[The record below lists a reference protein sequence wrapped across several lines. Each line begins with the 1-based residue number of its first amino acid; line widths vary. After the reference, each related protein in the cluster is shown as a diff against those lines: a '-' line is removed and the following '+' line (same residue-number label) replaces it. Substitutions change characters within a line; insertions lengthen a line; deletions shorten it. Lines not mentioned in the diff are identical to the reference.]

1 MRLFPMG
8 IKETARELLWPTRC
22 VSCDLPGELLCEEC
36 RAAMPWIDQ
45 RWACPVCGAP
55 YGWLTCTECHEDVTD
70 VPQQAGHLMTRETSH
85 ALSWILDGTVCACTF
100 EGPAARLVT
109 TYKDGHE
116 LRLAPIIV
124 AAMAGALEEAE
135 GYQKPDGTSRID
147 LASTDIICFVPAT
160 KEAFTRRGFDHMEA
174 VSKHLSALTGIPLAD
189 ILVRKQVAD
198 QRKLGKD
205 ERKQNLAHTIRA
217 IDDVSGLNV
226 LVADDV
232 LTTGSSINEA
242 ARALKVRGAAHVS
255 AITLARVW

>member
-36 RAAMPWIDQ
+36 RSAMPWIDQ

-55 YGWLTCTECHEDVTD
+55 YGWLTCTECHEDIED
-70 VPQQAGHLMTRETSH
+70 MPPQHGFTLRETSH
-85 ALSWILDGTVCACTF
+85 SPSWILDGSVSACVF

-116 LRLAPIIV
+116 LRLAPIIA
-124 AAMAGALEEAE
+124 AAMTGALEEAQ
-135 GYQKPDGTSRID
+135 GCLKPDGTPRID
-147 LASTDIICFVPAT
+147 LASIDIVCFVPAT
-160 KEAFTRRGFDHMEA
+160 KEAYTRRGFDHMET
-174 VSKHLSALTGIPLAD
+174 VSKHLSKLTEIPLAD
-189 ILVRKQVAD
+189 VLVREQGAD
-198 QRKLGKD
+198 QRKLGKE